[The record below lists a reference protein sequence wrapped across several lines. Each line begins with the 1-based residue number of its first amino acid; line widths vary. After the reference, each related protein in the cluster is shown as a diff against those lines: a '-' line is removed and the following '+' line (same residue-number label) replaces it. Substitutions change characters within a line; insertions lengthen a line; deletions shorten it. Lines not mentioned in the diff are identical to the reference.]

1 MLRSIIRVSVGIG
14 LLYVKQ
20 SEYKSED
27 VLIVI
32 NNLRRLG
39 NSDLLVSPVGLGC
52 LQFSRG
58 RGISGAM
65 WPSLSRS
72 EINAIVETSIRGGIN
87 WFDTAE
93 LYGWGESERALS
105 QSIDDLKIKRDE
117 IVIATKWWP
126 VLRTSSSITTSI
138 DTRLSALN
146 TDKIDLYQIHNS
158 FSFSS
163 ISSQMKEMAKLVDLG
178 KVRYVGVSN
187 FSARRMRKAHKE
199 LSKYGLTLV
208 SNQVNYSLLKRQ
220 IERNGVIDTA
230 KELGISLIAYSPLGR
245 GLLTGKFHD
254 NPDLI
259 NKRHIFRRY
268 YASLNKGRLKK
279 SSQVIEALKSIA
291 KKYQVTP
298 SQIALNWVINSNGS
312 TIVTIPGA
320 TKVGQARDNAEAIKF
335 ELSEDDI
342 SYLNDVSSS
351 F

>member
-1 MLRSIIRVSVGIG
+1 MKPD
-14 LLYVKQ
+14 Y
-20 SEYKSED
+20 
-27 VLIVI
+27 
-32 NNLRRLG
+32 LRRLG
-39 NSDLLVSPVGLGC
+39 SSDLMVSAVGSGC

-65 WPSLSRS
+65 WPSLSRK
-72 EINAIVETSIRGGIN
+72 EISAIVETSLKGGIN

-105 QSIDDLKIKRDE
+105 SSLEDLNIPRKD
-117 IVIATKWWP
+117 IVLATKWWP
-126 VLRTSSSITTSI
+126 VLRTSRSITSSI
-138 DTRLSALN
+138 DKRLLALN
-146 TDKIDLYQIHNS
+146 TQTIDLYQIHNS

-163 ISSQMKEMAKLVDLG
+163 ISSQMKEMAKLVDQG

-187 FSARRMRKAHKE
+187 FSASSMRKAHKE
-199 LSKYGLTLV
+199 LLKYGLKLA

-220 IERNGVIDTA
+220 IERNGILDTA

-259 NKRHIFRRY
+259 NKRHILRRY
-268 YASLNKGRLKK
+268 YASLNKGELKK
-279 SSQVIEALKSIA
+279 SSQVVQALKSIA

-298 SQIALNWVINSNGS
+298 SQIALNWVVNANGN
-312 TIVTIPGA
+312 TILAIPGA
-320 TKVGQARDNAEAIKF
+320 TKVGQARDNADSMKF

-342 SYLNDVSSS
+342 SYLNEVSSS

>member
-1 MLRSIIRVSVGIG
+1 M
-14 LLYVKQ
+14 
-20 SEYKSED
+20 KSD
-27 VLIVI
+27 Y
-32 NNLRRLG
+32 LRRLG

-58 RGISGAM
+58 RGVSGIM
-65 WPSLSRS
+65 WPLLSRQD
-72 EINAIVETSIRGGIN
+72 INDIVRASINSGIN

-105 QSIDDLKIKRDE
+105 RSLDDLTIPRNE

-126 VLRTSSSITTSI
+126 LLRTAASITRTIES
-138 DTRLSALN
+138 RLSALN
-146 TDKIDLYQIHNS
+146 TPRIDLYQVHNS

-163 ISSQMKEMAKLVDLG
+163 IISEMKEMAKLVDQG

-187 FSARRMRKAHKE
+187 FSESGMRKAHKE
-199 LSKYGLTLV
+199 LSKYDLTLV

-220 IERNGVIDTA
+220 IEINGVLDTA

-259 NKRHIFRRY
+259 KRRHIFRRY
-268 YASLNKGRLKK
+268 YASLNKKKLKK
-279 SSQVIEALKSIA
+279 SLPVVEALKSIA
-291 KKYQVTP
+291 LKYQVTP
-298 SQIALNWVINSNGS
+298 SQIALNWVINVQGE

-320 TKVGQARDNAEAIKF
+320 TKVGQATDNAGAMKF
-335 ELSEDDI
+335 ELSEDDLG
-342 SYLNDVSSS
+342 YLNEVSSS

>member
-1 MLRSIIRVSVGIG
+1 M
-14 LLYVKQ
+14 Q
-20 SEYKSED
+20 SND
-27 VLIVI
+27 
-32 NNLRRLG
+32 LRRLG

-58 RGISGAM
+58 KGVSGMM
-65 WPSLSRS
+65 WPSLRRQ
-72 EINAIVETSIRGGIN
+72 EINDIVRASISGGIN

-105 QSIDDLKIKRDE
+105 RSLDDLDVPRND

-126 VLRTSSSITTSI
+126 LLRTAGSITGTI
-138 DTRLSALN
+138 GKRLSALN
-146 TDKIDLYQIHNS
+146 TPKIDLYQIHNP

-163 ISSQMKEMAKLVDLG
+163 INSEMKKMAKLVEQG
-178 KVRYVGVSN
+178 EIRYVGVSN
-187 FSARRMRKAHKE
+187 FSANGMRKAHKE

-220 IERNGVIDTA
+220 IEKNGVLDTA

-259 NKRHIFRRY
+259 KSRHIFRKY
-268 YASLNKGRLKK
+268 YASLNKKKLKK
-279 SSQVIEALKSIA
+279 SSSVVKALKSIA
-291 KKYQVTP
+291 LKYQVSP
-298 SQIALNWVINSNGS
+298 SQIALNWVINVQGEVV
-312 TIVTIPGA
+312 VTISGA
-320 TKVGQARDNAEAIKF
+320 TKAGQASDNAGAMNF
-335 ELSEDDI
+335 ELSEDDLA
-342 SYLNDVSSS
+342 YLSEVSSS